1 VRLRSPRSTGR
12 MEEVP
17 LRRKAT
23 QRSQRTAANMGRERI
38 FFIVFIQAPD
48 LGRKES
54 RDGK

>member
-1 VRLRSPRSTGR
+1 MRVRSPKSTGR

-23 QRSQRTAANMGRERI
+23 QTSQRTAANMGRERI
-38 FFIVFIQAPD
+38 FFRVFIQAPG